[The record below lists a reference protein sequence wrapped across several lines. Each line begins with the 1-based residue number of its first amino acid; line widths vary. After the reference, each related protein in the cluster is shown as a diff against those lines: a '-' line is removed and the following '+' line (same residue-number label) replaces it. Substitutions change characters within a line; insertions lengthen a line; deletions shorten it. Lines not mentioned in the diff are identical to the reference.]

1 MQVSEFQKRLKEE
14 TAQLHRDAENH
25 PVMQSF
31 VKGDFKKEHLLRFLV
46 NVKPCYDVVEQ
57 RLLQPFIIKHSDL
70 KRTDKIQ
77 KDIEH
82 LASEM
87 ITEDVLVSETK
98 TEKIG
103 DILTPYE
110 CTDLWV
116 AWCWA
121 KPKEMLKAELYVR
134 WFADLFGGRIMAKSM
149 GEYVNA
155 ILFND
160 PARAIFDIRYI
171 LDTPNVV
178 TTEDEIID
186 DALKFFDYHLELF
199 TAIENE

>member
-14 TAQLHRDAENH
+14 TTQLHRDAENH

-31 VKGDFKKEHLLRFLV
+31 VKGDFKKKHLLKFLV

-57 RLLQPFIIKHSDL
+57 RLLQPYIIKHSDL

-77 KDIEH
+77 KDIAA

-87 ITEDVLVSETK
+87 STEEL
-98 TEKIG
+98 G
-103 DILTPYE
+103 DLLTPYE

-121 KPKEMLKAELYVR
+121 KPAEMLKAELYVR

-155 ILFND
+155 ISFSD

-171 LDTPNVV
+171 LDTPNIV

-186 DALKFFDYHLELF
+186 DALKFFDYHIELF

>member
-1 MQVSEFQKRLKEE
+1 MEISQFQKRLKEE
-14 TAQLHRDAENH
+14 TSQLHTDAENH
-25 PVMQSF
+25 PIMQSF
-31 VKGDFKKEHLLRFLV
+31 IKGTFKKEHLLKFLV
-46 NVKPCYDVVEQ
+46 NIKPCYDVVEQ
-57 RLLQPFIIKHSDL
+57 RLLQPYIVKHSDL

-77 KDIEH
+77 KDIAA

-87 ITEDVLVSETK
+87 STEGLCDLM
-98 TEKIG
+98 
-103 DILTPYE
+103 TPCE

-121 KPKEMLKAELYVR
+121 KPAEMLKAELYVR
-134 WFADLFGGRIMAKSM
+134 WLADLYGGRMMSKSI
-149 GEYVNA
+149 GEYTNTVS
-155 ILFND
+155 FVD
-160 PARAIFDIRYI
+160 PARTIFDIRFI

-186 DALKFFDYHLELF
+186 DTLKFFDYHLELF

>member
-1 MQVSEFQKRLKEE
+1 MEASEFQKRLKEE
-14 TAQLHRDAENH
+14 TTQLHRDAENH

-31 VKGDFKKEHLLRFLV
+31 VKGSFKKEHLLRFLV

-57 RLLQPFIIKHSDL
+57 RLLQPYIVKHSDL

-77 KDIEH
+77 KDIAA

-87 ITEDVLVSETK
+87 STEEL
-98 TEKIG
+98 G
-103 DILTPYE
+103 DLLTPYE

-155 ILFND
+155 ISFND